1 MGLMKRYLILEDGSA
16 FSGHPFGA
24 STTST
29 GELAI
34 QTSNFGYQ
42 EAISD
47 PANFG
52 KILSFT
58 TPLIGGS
65 GINPIDYES
74 IDPSVRGI
82 IANDIARHISDSSS
96 FQDLDQFLKE
106 KKIPAIYGID
116 TRALVKKLKNTQTI
130 KASIMDTD
138 DDHAFDQI
146 KALVLP
152 KNQTAQVSTTNA
164 YAAPNVGKTV
174 AVIDLGLKHSLLRAL
189 SLRKINSVVLPYNAS
204 IYDVTNIRP
213 DAIVISNGPNDPK
226 ELENVLKPLLD
237 KFYGQ
242 LPILGI
248 GLGFLL
254 ISKYLDLELV
264 DLIPAYDGSNYPMIN
279 PHTKNIYQTAIN
291 LGKLVNP
298 ESMALPFSEVFYDI
312 KSNLVSGYKDEKNKV
327 LTTAFNPEGSPGN
340 FDANDIYDQFLKM
353 ME

>member
-1 MGLMKRYLILEDGSA
+1 MKRYLILEDGTA

-52 KILSFT
+52 KILTFT

-65 GINPIDYES
+65 GINPIDYEA

-82 IANDIARHISDSSS
+82 IANDIAFNISDSTS
-96 FQDLDQFLKE
+96 FQDLDEFLKE

-116 TRALVKKLKNTQTI
+116 TRAIVQKLKKTRVL

-138 DDHAFDQI
+138 DEHAFDQI

-152 KNQTAQVSTTNA
+152 KNQTAQVSTPNA

-174 AVIDLGLKHSLLRAL
+174 AVIDLGLKHSLLRSL
-189 SLRKINSVVLPYNAS
+189 SLRKVNSVVLPYNAA

-213 DAIVISNGPNDPK
+213 DAIILSNGPNDPSA
-226 ELENVLKPLLD
+226 LRPVIKPLLD
-237 KFYGQ
+237 KFYGK

-254 ISKYLDLELV
+254 ISDYLDF
-264 DLIPAYDGSNYPMIN
+264 DRTNLIPAYNGSNYPVIN
-279 PHTKNIYQTAIN
+279 QNTNQIYQTAIN
-291 LGKLVNP
+291 LGQLVEP
-298 ESMALPFSEVFYDI
+298 DSISLPMAEILRDI
-312 KSNLVSGYKDEKNKV
+312 NSNLVAGYRYPDKKILAV
-327 LTTAFNPEGSPGN
+327 AFNPEGSPGN
-340 FDANDIYDQFLKM
+340 FDANGIYDQFIKM

>member
-1 MGLMKRYLILEDGSA
+1 MKRYLILEDGSA

-24 STTST
+24 TTTST

-52 KILSFT
+52 KILTFT
-58 TPLIGGS
+58 TPMIGGS

-82 IANDIARHISDSSS
+82 IVNDIARHISASAS

-106 KKIPAIYGID
+106 KRIPAIYGID
-116 TRALVKKLKNTQTI
+116 TRAIVKKLKKKRAI
-130 KASIMDTD
+130 KASLMDTD

-152 KNQTAQVSTTNA
+152 KNQTAQVSTTHA

-174 AVIDLGLKHSLLRAL
+174 AVIDLGLKHSLLRSL

-204 IYDVTNIRP
+204 IYDITNIRP
-213 DAIVISNGPNDPK
+213 DAIVLSNGPNDPK
-226 ELENVLKPLLD
+226 ELENILKPLLD
-237 KFYGQ
+237 NFYGK

-254 ISKYLDLELV
+254 ISRYLDFDLI
-264 DLIPAYDGSNYPMIN
+264 DLIPAYNGSNYPIIASN
-279 PHTKNIYQTAIN
+279 TNNIYQSAIN
-291 LGKLVNP
+291 LGKLVDPN
-298 ESMALPFSEVFYDI
+298 SISLSLSELFYDI
-312 KSNLVSGYKDEKNKV
+312 KSNLVAGFVDNKNKI
-327 LTTAFNPEGSPGN
+327 LTAAFNPEGSPGN
-340 FDANDIYDQFLKM
+340 FDATVIYDRFIEM